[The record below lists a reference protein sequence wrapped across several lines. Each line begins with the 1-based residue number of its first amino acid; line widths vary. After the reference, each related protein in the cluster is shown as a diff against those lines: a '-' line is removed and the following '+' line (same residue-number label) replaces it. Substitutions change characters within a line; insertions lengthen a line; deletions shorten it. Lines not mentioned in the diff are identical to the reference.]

1 MITKIMAYCKGYVI
15 IHATGYF
22 LERFLN
28 ICTREDILIWDIERS
43 GNQMRAKV
51 SIKAFC
57 HLRRAARKT
66 RTKIRIKERYGLPF
80 LLRRNRKRR
89 GIIAGVLIFA
99 VIICYFST
107 HLMGITVSGSKTVPR
122 EKIIESLNS
131 YGVKIG
137 TPLKDINSKILKNQ
151 LMTAIDSLGW
161 AGVSVKG
168 SRLYIEVRPREERED
183 ALSSAEP
190 CNIVAAKDGII
201 RLMEVRD
208 GQTMVYVDT
217 LVEKGDLLVSGV
229 IDSDVV
235 GMRYTHSY
243 GEIYATTWYEESMD
257 IPLSYTQKVMT
268 GEKKSKYEIGT
279 MGGFIKL
286 YLSQQP
292 GYKICKYRESTS
304 EYSLPLEIFPSLSVR
319 KHEYLEQKELKQTR
333 TKEEAENLG
342 KFYLFNKIT
351 RQLSPN
357 AEIVNISVKTKKKG
371 NYLTVTAKYECLE
384 NIAEQVPIDK
394 TEIMGYNNDNSADTN
409 TNEQEQTR

>member
-15 IHATGYF
+15 IRATGYF

-28 ICTREDILIWDIERS
+28 ICTREDILVWDIERS

-57 HLRRAARKT
+57 RLRRAARKT
-66 RTKIRIKERYGLPF
+66 RTKIRIEKRYGLPF

-89 GIIAGVLIFA
+89 GILAGVLIFA
-99 VIICYFST
+99 IIIYYFST
-107 HLMGITVSGSKTVPR
+107 HLMGITVSGTKTVPR
-122 EKIIESLNS
+122 EKIIEALSS

-137 TPLKDINSKILKNQ
+137 TPLGDINSKILKNQ
-151 LMTAIDSLGW
+151 LMTALDSLGW

-168 SRLYIEVRPREERED
+168 SRLYVEVRPRQERKN
-183 ALSSAEP
+183 ALSSDEP
-190 CNIVAAKDGII
+190 CNIIAAKDGII

-243 GEIYATTWYEESMD
+243 GEIYATTWYEESID
-257 IPLSYTQKVMT
+257 IPFSYTQKVMT
-268 GEKKSKYEIGT
+268 DNKKSKYEIGT
-279 MGGFIKL
+279 MGVFVKL

-292 GYKICKYRESTS
+292 GYKIYKYHESKS
-304 EYSLPLEIFPSLSVR
+304 EYSLPLEIFPSVSIK
-319 KHEYLEQKELKQTR
+319 KHQYLEQKELKQTR
-333 TKEEAENLG
+333 TKDEAENLG

-351 RQLSPN
+351 RQLSPS
-357 AEIVNISVKTKKKG
+357 AEIIDISVKTKKNG
-371 NYLTVTAKYECLE
+371 NYLTVTAKYECIE
-384 NIAEQVPIDK
+384 NIAEQAPIDK
-394 TEIMGYNNDNSADTN
+394 TEIMGYNNKNIADTN
-409 TNEQEQTR
+409 TNEQ